1 MDRILRISRLVL
13 LNSLAAKPSVLLAPQ
28 AHLPTQATLTL
39 LSPSTLRLTFPAPRF
54 RWSAGQHFYVVV
66 PGMSRLP
73 WEAHPFTAVTVPE
86 SGELSFVLRVRDGF
100 TARMRQTLDKEG
112 YGFGW
117 MQKVGSMRVKAAVEG
132 PYGVAR
138 SLRHY
143 DGVVLFAGEAA
154 VETAMTTP
162 DH

>member
-1 MDRILRISRLVL
+1 MDRILRVSRLVL
-13 LNSLAAKPSVLLAPQ
+13 LNSLAAKPAVLLAPQ
-28 AHLPTQATLTL
+28 AHMPTQATLTL
-39 LSPSTLRLTFPAPRF
+39 LTPSTLRLTFPAPRL
-54 RWSAGQHFYVVV
+54 RWCAGQHFYVVV

-73 WEAHPFTAVTVPE
+73 WEAHPFTAVTIPE

-117 MQKVGSMRVKAAVEG
+117 MQKVGSMRVKAALEG

-138 SLRHY
+138 SLRNF
-143 DGVVLFAGEAA
+143 DGVLLFAGES
-154 VETAMTTP
+154 VIRRILTCM
-162 DH
+162 